1 MYLIIYKPKAYN
13 INIGDSY
20 SSSSFSISGTKSSAS
35 NPIGNPAQSMFDF
48 KTLPEVLTTQLNTS
62 LTLTYDLASAG
73 ATAIYTLVRRVRKAL
88 DQESPTTVTH
98 PTYAP
103 WTAESS
109 LFAVWLGVNDVSDTY
124 SQSGEDAWIN
134 RDLDNYFPV
143 SCPCTRVEHESLLF
157 LASPASLPYPLCCPK
172 EHAYSCVMP
181 TRIAAFK
188 PANLEAN
195 DALVDTQTAFNTTI
209 SSPSGYGAPDA
220 PCFNSDGKY
229 CLRWNNYHPQ
239 AAIH

>member
-1 MYLIIYKPKAYN
+1 
-13 INIGDSY
+13 
-20 SSSSFSISGTKSSAS
+20 
-35 NPIGNPAQSMFDF
+35 
-48 KTLPEVLTTQLNTS
+48 
-62 LTLTYDLASAG
+62 
-73 ATAIYTLVRRVRKAL
+73 L
-88 DQESPTTVTH
+88 DQESPTRVTH

-157 LASPASLPYPLCCPK
+157 LASPASLPYSLCCPK
-172 EHAYSCVMP
+172 EHAYSCVVTDKSPQLIVQFNVTTLKVVVANWNSQMP